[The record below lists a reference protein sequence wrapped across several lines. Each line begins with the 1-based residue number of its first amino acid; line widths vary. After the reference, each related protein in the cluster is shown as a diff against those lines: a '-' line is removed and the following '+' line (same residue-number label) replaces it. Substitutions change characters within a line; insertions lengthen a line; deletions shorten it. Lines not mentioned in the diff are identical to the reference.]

1 MRKLEPVKSK
11 RCPYL
16 WKRITVS
23 KRTGEESF
31 VFVLS
36 IREKNAGVH
45 FDKKVLKAESLR
57 EAEDEA
63 LKLIWEAK
71 FGKDGE
77 KKSTDN
83 LSIDAVQQVTFQQI
97 GLEVV
102 ANKDHCRKSTQKNA
116 ELHIMK
122 ILLPFFEEKGIL
134 MHQFNEAIWQDFIK
148 WRLARKPGATIYTT
162 RQYMA
167 QVALRAYHKG
177 ILKRP
182 IRLNNPDPKIK
193 VGRVLADHEIAAL
206 EKNADFLML
215 IKIKM
220 GYLMGMRR
228 HEVKSLEW
236 WQVDFDQRTI
246 HIPKKKAKTRED
258 RDFRIHDEVF
268 SMLKELKLRS
278 GGSDWAFPSPE
289 DSTKPIN
296 SFKTAWNATRRRAEI
311 KKRTRFHDL
320 RHTFITNALLRY
332 NVEPV
337 KVSEYC
343 GVSLEV
349 IYEVYLHGNADYTA
363 DAANKTRYNLSQFA
377 K

>member
-1 MRKLEPVKSK
+1 MRKLSPVKSK

-36 IREKNAGVH
+36 IRERSSGVH

-71 FGKDGE
+71 YGKDGE

-83 LSIDAVQQVTFQQI
+83 LSVDSIQQVTVRQI
-97 GLEVV
+97 GQEVV
-102 ANKDHCRKSTQKNA
+102 DNKKHRRKSTQKNA

-122 ILLPFFEEKGIL
+122 ILVPFFEEKGIL
-134 MHQFNEAIWQDFIK
+134 MHQFNEAIWQDFIN
-148 WRLARKPGATIYTT
+148 WRLAHKPSATIYTT
-162 RQYMA
+162 RQHMA

-182 IRLNNPDPKIK
+182 VKLMNPDPKIK
-193 VGRVLADHEIAAL
+193 VGRVLDDHEIAAL
-206 EKNADFLML
+206 EANADFLML
-215 IKIKM
+215 VKIKM
-220 GYLMGMRR
+220 GYLMGMRSF
-228 HEVKSLEW
+228 EIKSLEW
-236 WQVDFDQRTI
+236 WQVDFERKTI
-246 HIPKKKAKTRED
+246 HIPKKKAKTRQD
-258 RDFRIHDEVF
+258 RDFRIHDEVLPI
-268 SMLKELKLRS
+268 LKEVKLLS
-278 GGSDWAFPSPE
+278 GGSSWAFPSPE
-289 DSTKPIN
+289 DPGKAIG
-296 SFKTAWNATRRRAEI
+296 SFKTAWNATRRRAKI
-311 KKRTRFHDL
+311 KRRTRFHDL

-343 GVSLEV
+343 GVSLDV
-349 IYEVYLHGNADYTA
+349 IYKVYLHGNAEFTA
-363 DAANKTRYNLSQFA
+363 DAANKTRYNLSQFV